1 MFPIMANFVLKL
13 EGPTYQ
19 EFSFKTIKGITEVI
33 DTSW

>member
-13 EGPTYQ
+13 EWSIYL